1 MSFCGT
7 CVNQDFR
14 YHGMRLRNSQSSTI
28 AAYFVGGH
36 MPERLIPD
44 YEEKPAYLVPLS
56 ILVAFLIVGGAA
68 VLFYLQLASP
78 AEQRALQALLQ
89 GKPAAINPEPVSRFG
104 EVYAGLG
111 VTGLPVTFERKS
123 EAARLLD
130 QLQREPCD
138 KEAIEPLAKLMVESG
153 YPREGAISAMKFGDR
168 CGHTEDLLE
177 LAYSAFTRLS
187 DYSGALGVSE
197 EMVKLSQARP
207 RYRFLRGTAYE
218 RLKNYKAALSDFIS
232 TLQLFSDL
240 SNVAGTEFYRI
251 SRMYDAVGRPCDAI
265 TPLEM
270 FLSYDVANRQTPQIS
285 QLIAEYATKG
295 NCRATYATGA
305 DRIVI
310 GTSNIVD
317 VTINGAR
324 GRMIVDTGASM
335 VSMTQAFAARA
346 RIMPDESNPI
356 TFQVVGG
363 THQSAPGY
371 AQLIEVG
378 SARAANVPVAIS
390 MGSAAAYGP
399 QVDGLLGM
407 TFLARFNI
415 TLAGG
420 ALEIKPRVLN

>member
-1 MSFCGT
+1 
-7 CVNQDFR
+7 
-14 YHGMRLRNSQSSTI
+14 
-28 AAYFVGGH
+28 

-44 YEEKPAYLVPLS
+44 YEEKPAYLVPVS
-56 ILVAFLIVGGAA
+56 VLVALLIVSGLAA
-68 VLFYLQLASP
+68 MFYFQLASP
-78 AEQRALQALLQ
+78 AEQRALQAFIQ
-89 GKPAAINPEPVSRFG
+89 GKPVARNPDPVSRFG
-104 EVYAGLG
+104 DVYAGLG
-111 VTGLPVTFERKS
+111 VTSLPITFERKS

-130 QLQREPCD
+130 ELRREPCD

-153 YPREGAISAMKFGDR
+153 YPREGATSAMKFGER
-168 CGHTEDLLE
+168 CGQNDELLE
-177 LAYSAFTRLS
+177 LAYAAFTRLS
-187 DYSGALGVSE
+187 DYSGALSVAE
-197 EMVKLSQARP
+197 EMVKISQARP

-240 SNVAGTEFYRI
+240 SNVAGSEFYRI

-270 FLSYDVANRQTPQIS
+270 FLSYDVANRQTPQIT
-285 QLIAEYATKG
+285 QLISEYASKG

-305 DRIVI
+305 DRVLV

-335 VSMTQAFAARA
+335 VSMTPSFAARA
-346 RIMPDESNPI
+346 RILPDESNPI

-378 SARAANVPVAIS
+378 GARAANVPVAIS

-420 ALEIKPRVLN
+420 ALELKPRTLN